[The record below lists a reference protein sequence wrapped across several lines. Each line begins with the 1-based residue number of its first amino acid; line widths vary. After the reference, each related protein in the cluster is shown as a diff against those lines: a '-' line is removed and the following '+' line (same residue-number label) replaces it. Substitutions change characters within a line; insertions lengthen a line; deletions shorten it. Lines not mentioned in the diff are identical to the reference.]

1 MSSKDDDLKN
11 IEESVQET
19 AEEHTAE
26 PVQQIAA
33 ESADEL
39 DLFTS
44 TTAGPV
50 YSIPNV
56 QTEKSMMG
64 LRSINNNQKRS

>member
-11 IEESVQET
+11 TEESVQET

-44 TTAGPV
+44 TTSGPV

-56 QTEKSMMG
+56 ETEKVSKTLRENISR
-64 LRSINNNQKRS
+64 LRS